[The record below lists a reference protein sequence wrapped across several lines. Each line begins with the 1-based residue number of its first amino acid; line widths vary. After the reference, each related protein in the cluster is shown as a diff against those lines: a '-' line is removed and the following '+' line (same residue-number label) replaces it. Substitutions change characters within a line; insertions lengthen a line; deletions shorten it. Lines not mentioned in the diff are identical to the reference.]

1 MNSNIVV
8 EHDPMAWHCF
18 GVEYIYSVIVNE
30 CAIIDEGL
38 GDGGYKRKKISEQL
52 IGKVTPIRKLI
63 ETHRSRDDDNGE
75 LSVGYFETEDELTVK
90 QRQYF
95 ISCGNSI
102 IDNMTE
108 MLKESIKKLSFKE
121 IFAMNPSIMVIN
133 HSEGRRLLRF
143 SYTENNERKCREY
156 YMAEYSTER

>member
-1 MNSNIVV
+1 MIKNIMI
-8 EHDPMAWHCF
+8 ERDPKVWHCYD
-18 GVEYIYSVIVNE
+18 VEYTYSVIVNE
-30 CAIIDEGL
+30 CTIIDESL
-38 GDGGYKRKKISEQL
+38 GDNGYERKRVSEQL
-52 IGKVTPIRKLI
+52 IGKVVPLRKLI
-63 ETHRSRDDDNGE
+63 ETNRSYDGGE
-75 LSVGYFETEDELTVK
+75 LSIDYFETEDELTVK
-90 QRQYF
+90 QRQHF

-121 IFAMNPSIMVIN
+121 IFAMNPSVMVIN

-156 YMAEYSTER
+156 YMAEYSDKC

>member
-1 MNSNIVV
+1 MNDNIVV
-8 EHDPMAWHCF
+8 EHDPTAWHCF
-18 GVEYIYSVIVNE
+18 DIEYIYSVIVNE
-30 CAIIDEGL
+30 CTIIDESL
-38 GDGGYKRKKISEQL
+38 GDSGYKREKISEQL

-63 ETHRSRDDDNGE
+63 ETYRVRDDDNDE
-75 LSVGYFETEDELTVK
+75 LSIGYLETEDELTVK
-90 QRQYF
+90 QRKHF

-121 IFAMNPSIMVIN
+121 IFTMNPSVMVIN

>member
-1 MNSNIVV
+1 MTKNIMI
-8 EHDPMAWHCF
+8 EHDPKAWHCYD
-18 GVEYIYSVIVNE
+18 VEYIYSVIVNE
-30 CAIIDEGL
+30 CIIIDESL
-38 GDGGYKRKKISEQL
+38 GDNGYERKRVSEQL
-52 IGKVTPIRKLI
+52 IGKVTPLRKLI
-63 ETHRSRDDDNGE
+63 ETNRSYDCGE
-75 LSVGYFETEDELTVK
+75 LSIDYFETEDELTVK
-90 QRQYF
+90 QRQHF

-121 IFAMNPSIMVIN
+121 IFAMNPSVMVIN